1 MIRFVLQG
9 TDLFETLQRGHSAL
23 HDCGHDQVGLEEGQF
38 LESRDGGRDGFHILH
53 KSADETGTS
62 HPAHF
67 VEHGSQLQWSK
78 GEHELPLDFRCQ
90 APIDRR
96 LARGLFFR
104 LPALYKVAREVGQER
119 GEKGGPVSRVAGV
132 EELSNVNGGF
142 RDIRFRPTVSQ
153 LVRSLDR

>member
-67 VEHGSQLQWSK
+67 VEHGSQGSSS
-78 GEHELPLDFRCQ
+78 DFQRSTK
-90 APIDRR
+90 
-96 LARGLFFR
+96 
-104 LPALYKVAREVGQER
+104 LPARWDKNAVRKADQC
-119 GEKGGPVSRVAGV
+119 P
-132 EELSNVNGGF
+132 ELLGWKN
-142 RDIRFRPTVSQ
+142 
-153 LVRSLDR
+153 